1 MIYPDEMPKINVD
14 SYKNR
19 CKKDSTDDIQFYVLQ
34 SSNLQSAF
42 C

>member
-1 MIYPDEMPKINVD
+1 MIYPDEKPKINVD

-34 SSNLQSAF
+34 SGNLQSAF